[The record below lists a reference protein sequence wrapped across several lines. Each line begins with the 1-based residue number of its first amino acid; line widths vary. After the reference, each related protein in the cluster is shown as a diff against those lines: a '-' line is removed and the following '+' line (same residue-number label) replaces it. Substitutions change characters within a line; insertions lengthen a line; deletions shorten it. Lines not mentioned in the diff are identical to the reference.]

1 MMIFVGAPQNGT
13 ILRELIEE
21 QNHLFR
27 HIPVTDNKIDTTEV
41 NQHKSDYVI
50 VDLCCFD
57 DLSFMQLE
65 NLLLAI
71 NSEIIL
77 YATGYTMQSSLIN
90 KLSMN
95 GFDLFLLA
103 PPYSEELKEE
113 LHVILH
119 GTDFILKDEEAAHV
133 KAQTCI
139 STTRNQKKGV
149 KIGIAGVTSRMGTT
163 TTSLQLIR
171 YLQRMGYKA
180 CYIEVNYTKFV
191 QEQIRFEQP
200 LHDAHLGMATIDRMD
215 LFYRKEMLNDVLKKD
230 YDFFV
235 YDYGSAD
242 DKLFNRTSFLEKDIR
257 VFVAGIKPNEY
268 EKTYDILCD
277 EYFKE
282 DVFFVF
288 NFVLDKYKEQILEGM
303 ASKRDYTFFGVYAPS
318 YFDYIENSAY
328 ETMLP
333 LERIE
338 VYEDPKPGM
347 FGRFFGDRR

>member
-215 LFYRKEMLNDVLKKD
+215 LFYRKEMLNDVYGIDLFADKAYIDKEWSEYMQKINQVEIYTPIKLKKGQKNLD
-230 YDFFV
+230 
-235 YDYGSAD
+235 SA
-242 DKLFNRTSFLEKDIR
+242 DKLFSSAVAQVRQPIESFFNWINKRTRIQEASLVRSTNGLLSF
-257 VFVAGIKPNEY
+257 
-268 EKTYDILCD
+268 
-277 EYFKE
+277 
-282 DVFFVF
+282 
-288 NFVLDKYKEQILEGM
+288 
-303 ASKRDYTFFGVYAPS
+303 VYA
-318 YFDYIENSAY
+318 
-328 ETMLP
+328 
-333 LERIE
+333 RIAAC
-338 VYEDPKPGM
+338 
-347 FGRFFGDRR
+347 FI